1 MNILVIRTDNIGD
14 LVCTTPLLA
23 RLRQDHPAAWIG
35 VLANSYS
42 APALIGHPAVDEVIV
57 YHKAK
62 HLDEGHSALGAY
74 VQRLKTVFRLRRR
87 KIDLLLIPAVAGQAS
102 ARRFAR
108 WVGAKTVVAN
118 EDTAARHEVEKV
130 FALLS
135 RLPGGTAERPI
146 PPCRITPDALRVEA
160 LRKKLA
166 LPADSGGRLRVGL
179 HISARKPSQRWP
191 AARFVEFAHRLA
203 DHCAVDF
210 LLFWSPGDE
219 NDPRHPGDDRKA
231 AEILQGVSDLPVHAV
246 PTSTLP
252 ELIAGL
258 SLCDCMVQSDG
269 GAMHLAAALGKP
281 IVCFFGRSD
290 AHRWHPWAVPYE
302 LLQPKNEDVATLT
315 ATEVFDA
322 FLRLQ
327 AKANESGSS
336 GLLCAS

>member
-23 RLRQDHPAAWIG
+23 RLRQDYPEAWIG

-42 APALIGHPAVDEVIV
+42 APALIGHPAVDEVII

-62 HLDEGHSALGAY
+62 HLEEGSSALGSY
-74 VQRLKTVFRLRRR
+74 VQRLKTVLRLRQRR
-87 KIDLLLIPAVAGQAS
+87 IDLVLIPAVAGQAS

-108 WVGAKTVVAN
+108 WLGAKDVIAN
-118 EDTAARHEVEKV
+118 EDSGVLHEVEKV
-130 FALLS
+130 YALMR
-135 RLPGGTAERPI
+135 RLPGKRIEQPI
-146 PPCRITPDALRVEA
+146 PPCQVIPDAVRVEA
-160 LRKKLA
+160 LRKNLA
-166 LPADSGGRLRVGL
+166 LPLDSGGRLRVGL

-191 AARFVEFAHRLA
+191 AGCFVEFAHRLTA
-203 DHCAVDF
+203 HCPVEF

-231 AEILQGVSDLPVHAV
+231 AEILRGVTDLPVHAV

-258 SLCDCMVQSDG
+258 SLCDYMVQSDG

-281 IVCFFGRSD
+281 IVCFFGHSD
-290 AHRWHPWAVPYE
+290 ARRWHPWAVPYE
-302 LLQPKNEDVATLT
+302 LLQPVNEDVATLT
-315 ATEVFDA
+315 ASDVFDA

-327 AKANESGSS
+327 AKTNEPGSS
-336 GLLCAS
+336 RRCAS